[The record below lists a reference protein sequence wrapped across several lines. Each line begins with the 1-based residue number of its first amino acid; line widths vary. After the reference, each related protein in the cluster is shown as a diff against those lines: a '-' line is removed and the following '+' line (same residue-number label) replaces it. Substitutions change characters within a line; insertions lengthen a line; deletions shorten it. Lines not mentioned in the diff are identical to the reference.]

1 MVRKIFFYQGII
13 LALFLLIFGQKAYAN
28 NIDDIISNSGNLQKA
43 VIGISVKELHSG
55 KVLYQKNQNTFVHPA
70 STLKLITSAA
80 AYDYLG
86 SEYFFKT
93 GIYKNRGKIYFKV
106 GADPLFEYSD
116 MLNLISQYKNK
127 NTEPILKFYIDDSII
142 DKEPY
147 GIGWQ
152 WDDNT
157 NVHFPQTS
165 PYTINQNLCM
175 LKASLND
182 KNKVQIEFPNE
193 YKEPVTNNLTHG
205 EKTLVTTKRN
215 IFKNNAPII
224 LNGTI
229 NKTSIIKV
237 PAKSP
242 EQLYLNVLRIALVMH
257 DVAINS
263 QIGYAKVPQFSVEEA
278 IIARNINDVLKE
290 INQNSN
296 NLAAELLIK
305 HTGAAK
311 TGEQG
316 TTKAGLDVIKQYY
329 LQKNVNIKDT
339 ILVDASG
346 ASMNDYVTANFMTDA
361 LIAISKSPNFST
373 IKNSLTDNNIGTFQ
387 NRLNEL
393 NGKIKVKTGTNANTS
408 AVIGYLKAADNKD
421 LVFSII
427 IDNIP
432 KSATPKELEN
442 KIIKAIYTNSF

>member
-1 MVRKIFFYQGII
+1 MVRKIFFYQRII
-13 LALFLLIFGQKAYAN
+13 IVFLLLIFAQKGFAN
-28 NIDDIISNSGNLQKA
+28 NIDNIISNSGNLQKA
-43 VIGISVKELHSG
+43 VITISVKDLHSG
-55 KVLYQKNQNTFVHPA
+55 QVLYQKNPNTFVHPA

-86 SEYFFKT
+86 PEYFFKT
-93 GIYKNRGKIYFKV
+93 GLYRNKDNIYFKV
-106 GADPLFEYSD
+106 GADPLFESND

-127 NTEPILKFYIDDSII
+127 SPDAIKKFYIDDTIV
-142 DKEPY
+142 DREPY

-157 NVHFPQTS
+157 NINFPQIS
-165 PYTINQNLCM
+165 PYTINQNIFM
-175 LKASLND
+175 LRASLNE
-182 KNKVQIEFPNE
+182 KGKVQIEFPNE
-193 YKEPVTNNLTHG
+193 YKEPIIHNLTYG
-205 EKTLVTTKRN
+205 EKTYVTTKRY
-215 IFKNNAPII
+215 IVQNNSPISV
-224 LNGTI
+224 NGTI
-229 NKTSIIKV
+229 NKTSMIKIPV
-237 PAKSP
+237 KSP
-242 EQLYLNVLRIALVMH
+242 EQLYRNILRIVLAMNNI
-257 DVAINS
+257 AIS
-263 QIGYAKVPQFSVEEA
+263 PEISYKKIPRFSVEEA
-278 IIARNINDVLKE
+278 IIARSIDDVLKA

-305 HTGAAK
+305 HTGASK
-311 TGEQG
+311 TG
-316 TTKAGLDVIKQYY
+316 TTGSTKDGLDVVRDYY
-329 LQKNVNIKDT
+329 SQKNININDA

-373 IKNSLTDNNIGTFQ
+373 IKNSLTDNNLGTFQ

-408 AVIGYLKAADNKD
+408 GVIGYLKTSNNRD

-432 KSATPKELEN
+432 KNTKPKELEN